1 MTDLQRTLDRCSIC
15 TELAEDVERLKDD
28 NKKLRAVLKLLVR
41 HRATLRR
48 AYTAYR
54 TGSPEDVAQSRR
66 EMRALQAA
74 GDPVAVEF
82 WTVFGVDGMYAAIAV
97 LDAALNGKG

>member
-1 MTDLQRTLDRCSIC
+1 MTPT
-15 TELAEDVERLKDD
+15 
-28 NKKLRAVLKLLVR
+28 
-41 HRATLRR
+41 HRATLRQ
-48 AYTAYR
+48 AATAYR
-54 TGSPEDVAQSRR
+54 WGSISDVTQARR
-66 EMRALQAA
+66 EMLALQDA

>member
-1 MTDLQRTLDRCSIC
+1 MTT
-15 TELAEDVERLKDD
+15 T
-28 NKKLRAVLKLLVR
+28 

-54 TGSPEDVAQSRR
+54 YGSPEDVAQSRR
-66 EMRALQAA
+66 EMRALQAE
-74 GDPVAVEF
+74 GHPVACEF